1 MNDYIRRAAKF
12 IVYIVLIFILIL
24 GVFPLIS
31 QGKPLMQTMHE
42 LLQNSRFTL
51 MFGLLI
57 AYGLVYPMISFVKV
71 KRHLNSTFDENRDK
85 FEKAFKS
92 LDYIKTAEYPDKIVF
107 RKRRHLSRLLQ
118 WHEDE
123 ITVYT
128 SEDPVIISGMRK
140 WVLRVDRI
148 IDQYLMKESM

>member
-71 KRHLNSTFDENRDK
+71 KRHLNSPFDENRDK

-92 LDYIKTAEYPDKIVF
+92 LDYIKTVEYPDKIVF

-128 SEDPVIISGMRK
+128 SEDPVIISGTRK
-140 WVLRVDRI
+140 WVLRIDRI